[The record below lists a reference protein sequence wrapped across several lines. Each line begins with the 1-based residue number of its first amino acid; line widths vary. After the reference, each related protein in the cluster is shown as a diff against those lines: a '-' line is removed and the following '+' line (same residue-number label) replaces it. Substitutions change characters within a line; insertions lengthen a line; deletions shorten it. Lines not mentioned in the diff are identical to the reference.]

1 MASFG
6 ERMRRER
13 EMRGITLEAIS
24 EKTKIT
30 TRTLEALEKDDF
42 DKLPGGIF
50 NKGFVRSYAQF
61 LGMNEE
67 QVLKDFI
74 EVAGD
79 PEQVLPLP
87 DPPVKQQELP
97 QPKERR
103 SWTSVAVPALATVV
117 VLGVGW
123 KIAPKVGRV
132 AGSGW
137 TRVVKEKGQPGRSS
151 MTAYAAT
158 NPTLPANSAG
168 AAPTQNTETTQ
179 TPASA
184 PENPITPA
192 AAPAVATL
200 QPATQ
205 TTNTAA
211 RSPQLVPA
219 SAPTPRSDR
228 FVILVKA
235 MKPAWVSITA
245 DGKPVIEGELKRKK
259 KIRAYSQVVLKTNN
273 AGALA
278 FSRNGQPLQPLGQRD
293 QQATVTFTPHGIAR

>member
-13 EMRGITLEAIS
+13 EMRGITLAAIS

-74 EVAGD
+74 EAAGD

-87 DPPVKQQELP
+87 DPPVKRQEIP

-103 SWTSVAVPALATVV
+103 SWTSVAIPAVAAMI

-123 KIAPKVGRV
+123 KMIPKMRRLSGTSLTQVVTEKSDPGH
-132 AGSGW
+132 GS
-137 TRVVKEKGQPGRSS
+137 S
-151 MTAYAAT
+151 TAYAAT
-158 NPTLPANSAG
+158 A
-168 AAPTQNTETTQ
+168 ETTQ
-179 TPASA
+179 TPPNA
-184 PENPITPA
+184 PVQPTAVTPPLQ
-192 AAPAVATL
+192 APSTAATL
-200 QPATQ
+200 QSVTQ
-205 TTNTAA
+205 TTTGTAA
-211 RSPQLVPA
+211 GPQLVPT
-219 SAPTPRSDR
+219 SAPSARSDR

-259 KIRAYSQVVLKTNN
+259 KIRAYSQVILKTNN

-278 FSRNGQPLQPLGQRD
+278 FSRNGQPLQPLGPQD
-293 QQATVTFTPHGIAR
+293 QQATVTFTPDGIAR

>member
-42 DKLPGGIF
+42 DKLPGGIS

-87 DPPVKQQELP
+87 DPPVKQQEVA

-103 SWTSVAVPALATVV
+103 SWTPVAAAVATA
-117 VLGVGW
+117 VLVLFGAW
-123 KIAPKVGRV
+123 KLGPKVRRV
-132 AGSGW
+132 AGSAW
-137 TRVVKEKGQPGRSS
+137 T
-151 MTAYAAT
+151 
-158 NPTLPANSAG
+158 
-168 AAPTQNTETTQ
+168 
-179 TPASA
+179 
-184 PENPITPA
+184 
-192 AAPAVATL
+192 AV
-200 QPATQ
+200 
-205 TTNTAA
+205 
-211 RSPQLVPA
+211 
-219 SAPTPRSDR
+219 
-228 FVILVKA
+228 
-235 MKPAWVSITA
+235 
-245 DGKPVIEGELKRKK
+245 
-259 KIRAYSQVVLKTNN
+259 
-273 AGALA
+273 
-278 FSRNGQPLQPLGQRD
+278 
-293 QQATVTFTPHGIAR
+293 